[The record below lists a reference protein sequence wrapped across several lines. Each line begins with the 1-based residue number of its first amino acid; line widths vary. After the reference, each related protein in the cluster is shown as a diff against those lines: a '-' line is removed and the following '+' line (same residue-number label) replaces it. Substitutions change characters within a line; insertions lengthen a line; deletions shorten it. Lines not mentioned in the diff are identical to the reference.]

1 MTQPGCRTERSS
13 AVKVS
18 SLNSLAGR
26 DCYLLHALFIDHYQS
41 ENGSNYF
48 YDALLLL
55 FVRDD
60 VAAAMTSVLFAVLIY
75 DCRAHTRWFGIS
87 QCVPKTLVSVS
98 QCITQGVP
106 KTSVSVS
113 QCITQGVPKTSVS
126 VSQCIAQGCPKDFSQ
141 CVPMHHSGCPKDF
154 SQCVPMHQSG
164 CPRDFSQC
172 VPVHQ
177 SGCPKDFSQCV
188 PVHQSVCPK
197 DFSLDNYCTCYG

>member
-1 MTQPGCRTERSS
+1 M
-13 AVKVS
+13 KVS

-75 DCRAHTRWFGIS
+75 DCRAHSRWIGIS

-98 QCITQGVP
+98 QCITLGVP

-113 QCITQGVPKTSVS
+113 QCITQGVPETSGSVSQCISQCVPKTLVSVSQCISQCVPKTSVS
-126 VSQCIAQGCPKDFSQ
+126 VSQCLSQ
-141 CVPMHHSGCPKDF
+141 CVPK
-154 SQCVPMHQSG
+154 
-164 CPRDFSQC
+164 
-172 VPVHQ
+172 
-177 SGCPKDFSQCV
+177 K
-188 PVHQSVCPK
+188 
-197 DFSLDNYCTCYG
+197 LCT

>member
-87 QCVPKTLVSVS
+87 Q
-98 QCITQGVP
+98 GVP

-126 VSQCIAQGCPKDFSQ
+126 VSQCIAQGVPKTSVSVSQCITQGVPETSVSVSQCISQGVPKTSVSVSQCISQ
-141 CVPMHHSGCPKDF
+141 CVPKTL
-154 SQCVPMHQSG
+154 V
-164 CPRDFSQC
+164 
-172 VPVHQ
+172 
-177 SGCPKDFSQCV
+177 
-188 PVHQSVCPK
+188 
-197 DFSLDNYCTCYG
+197 